1 MKYHFD
7 KVISERIQKRLQ
19 KSYMS
24 GKSRKAVAVKGFSGK
39 MGYVLAVAGS
49 AVGLGNIW
57 RFPYLAAKYGGGIFL
72 LTYLVLAITFGFTL
86 IMTETALG
94 RKTGKSPIGAFKEL
108 GAKKM
113 MFGGWINAIIP
124 MLIVPYYCVIGGW
137 VLKYFFSFAGSSAAN
152 LQEDT
157 YFTNFVSETGEPIF
171 WLIVF
176 AVAVFVIIII
186 GIEKGIERLSK
197 ILMPLL
203 VIMAIGIAI
212 YSVTRPGAME
222 GVKYYMI
229 PDFTRFSIN
238 TVVAAMGQ
246 MFYSLSIG
254 MGILYTYGSYM
265 KKDIDME
272 SSIRQVEV
280 VDSMIAFL
288 AGLMI
293 IPAVFAFSGGNP
305 ETLQAGPSL
314 MFITMPKVFLS
325 MPMGRIIGMVFF
337 LLVFSA
343 AITSAVSLMECGVAT
358 FGELTKWSRK
368 KSSIVMLGITL
379 LLGIPCSLGFGAW
392 SFIRPIGL
400 GILDFFDFITNSIMM
415 PIAAM
420 CTMVLVMKVCG
431 FKTVIDEIES
441 SSKFKRKNIY
451 LFMAKYLVLIFLGVI
466 LISSILQTLGF
477 MKL

>member
-1 MKYHFD
+1 
-7 KVISERIQKRLQ
+7 
-19 KSYMS
+19 MS
-24 GKSRKAVAVKGFSGK
+24 GKSKKTAAVKGFSGK

-72 LTYLVLAITFGFTL
+72 FTYLILAITFGFTL

-94 RKTGKSPIGAFKEL
+94 RKTGKSPIGAFKAL

-113 MFGGWINAIIP
+113 MFGGWINAIVP

-137 VLKYFFSFAGSSAAN
+137 VLKYFFSFAGSNAAK

-157 YFTNFVSETGEPIF
+157 YFNSFVSKTGEPIF

-186 GIEKGIERLSK
+186 GVEKGIERLSK

-203 VIMAIGIAI
+203 VVMAISIAI
-212 YSVTRPGAME
+212 YSVTRPGAIE

-229 PDFTRFSIN
+229 PDFSKFSIN

-272 SSIRQVEV
+272 SSIRQVEI
-280 VDSMIAFL
+280 VDSVIAFL

-305 ETLQAGPSL
+305 ETLQAGPPL

-343 AITSAVSLMECGVAT
+343 AITSAVSLMECGAAT
-358 FGELTKWSRK
+358 FGELKGWSRK
-368 KSSIVMLGITL
+368 KSSLVMLGITL
-379 LLGIPCSLGFGAW
+379 LLGIPSSLGFGAW
-392 SFIRPIGL
+392 SFIKPIGL
-400 GILDFFDFITNSIMM
+400 SILDFFDFMTNSIMM
-415 PIAAM
+415 PIAAI

-431 FKTVIDEIES
+431 FETVIDEIES
-441 SSKFKRKNIY
+441 SSKFKRKKIY
-451 LFMAKYLVLIFLGVI
+451 LFMAKYLVLIFLGII
-466 LISSILQTLGF
+466 LFSSILQALGF
-477 MKL
+477 IKL

>member
-1 MKYHFD
+1 MKYHID

-152 LQEDT
+152 LQDDT

-229 PDFTRFSIN
+229 PDFSRFSIN

-358 FGELTKWSRK
+358 FGELKGWSRK
-368 KSSIVMLGITL
+368 KSSVVMLGITL
-379 LLGIPCSLGFGAW
+379 LLGIPCSLGFGVW
-392 SFIRPIGL
+392 SFIKPIG
-400 GILDFFDFITNSIMM
+400 GSILDFFDFITNSIMM
-415 PIAAM
+415 PIAAI
-420 CTMVLVMKVCG
+420 CTMILVVKVCG
-431 FKTVIDEIES
+431 FKIVIDEIES
-441 SSKFKRKNIY
+441 SSKFKRKKIY
-451 LFMAKYLVLIFLGVI
+451 LFMAKYLVLVFLGVI
-466 LISSILQTLGF
+466 LVSSILQALGF